1 VWYLFFVFYIIPFLF
16 VLSALCLSHII
27 VLAILLMVFDWV
39 YYPFCVSLCFSL
51 FLFVSLC
58 FSVFLCVSLCFSL
71 FLCVSLCFQPL
82 LGNSLFLISVIV
94 RYSHD
99 VHVLYI
105 IFNIWFWNYSDI
117 VVLFSFVFH
126 YFMLYYESRTYLK
139 GPSWSWSYGS
149 WIYNYLCNQCISPLP
164 LWVRTPLR
172 RGVLDITLCDQAC
185 QWLET
190 GR

>member
-1 VWYLFFVFYIIPFLF
+1 MIFFVFHFSFFFYIIPSLF
-16 VLSALCLSHII
+16 VLSALFPSHVI

-39 YYPFCVSLCFSL
+39 YYPFCVS
-51 FLFVSLC
+51 
-58 FSVFLCVSLCFSL
+58 
-71 FLCVSLCFQPL
+71 PL

-172 RGVLDITLCDQAC
+172 RGVLDITLCDQVC
-185 QWLET
+185 QWLAT